1 MGLQSVTRRQHHRFR
16 QPELAIQLNGLD
28 GMTKDWSLGGVA
40 VSLAKETLGGL
51 RVRDRVSGLLGP
63 EGERGH
69 FDFSGR
75 VVRVD
80 KERNIVAIEFEK
92 LSEGAVMMFVN
103 FFRTMMSGA
112 A

>member
-1 MGLQSVTRRQHHRFR
+1 M
-16 QPELAIQLNGLD
+16 N
-28 GMTKDWSLGGVA
+28 
-40 VSLAKETLGGL
+40 LAKEALAGL
-51 RVRDRVSGLLGP
+51 RVRDEVSGLLGP
-63 EGERGH
+63 NGDRNH

-80 KERNIVAIEFEK
+80 KDRNIVAIEFER